1 MSHVSIPAIKVK
13 IHTTGKI
20 LQLRAALIR
29 ESYYFVSMR
38 KSFFNLTV

>member
-1 MSHVSIPAIKVK
+1 MSQVSIPAIKIK
-13 IHTTGKI
+13 INTTGKI